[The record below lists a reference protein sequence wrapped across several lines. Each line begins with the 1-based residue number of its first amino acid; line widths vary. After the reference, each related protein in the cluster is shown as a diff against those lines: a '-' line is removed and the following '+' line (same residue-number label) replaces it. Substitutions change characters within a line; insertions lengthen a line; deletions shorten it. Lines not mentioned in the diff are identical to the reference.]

1 MPPTPPPLHTPT
13 AMPSHPPPQDCTLHD
28 NINDHVYAGKD
39 AVQQRLRELAARYE
53 MRELS
58 DLADP
63 PHLSCAKSFS
73 AK

>member
-1 MPPTPPPLHTPT
+1 
-13 AMPSHPPPQDCTLHD
+13 MPSHPPPQDCTLHD